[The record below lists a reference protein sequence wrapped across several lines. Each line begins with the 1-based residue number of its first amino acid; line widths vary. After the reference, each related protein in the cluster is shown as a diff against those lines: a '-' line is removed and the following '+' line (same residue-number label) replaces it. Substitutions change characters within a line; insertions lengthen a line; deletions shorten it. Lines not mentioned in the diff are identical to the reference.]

1 MTTADLIKRFND
13 LEGRDEEENITTN
26 VPDWWEGYVS
36 ALADHKII
44 TEDVFDECIDYIKA
58 HTEAH

>member
-13 LEGRDEEENITTN
+13 LEERDEEKNIITN
-26 VPDWWEGYVS
+26 SPSWWEGYVS

-44 TEDVFDECIDYIKA
+44 TEDVFDECVNYIKA